1 VAPWQ
6 EPEPVA
12 DAVSPDVLVGAPLPG
27 ILGVAIGLALAPFAR
42 VLARA
47 LFPAPEEFVPRWG
60 VAHAF
65 LVTLATLALVVLMGA
80 VSGALGREPT
90 ALLGLGVSAVILG
103 GACALVLLLAERLD
117 PAGWRCLGLGRGA
130 NGRAVLLGA
139 ATYLLAWPALLGSML
154 LWPWVLRAAGIEPE
168 PQEIA
173 LQMLQLSGPALWGAA
188 ALAVLVMPLLEEILF
203 RAFLQPLLVSA
214 LGVTGGVGATSVA
227 FAALHGASAF
237 LPIFTLSLVLGAVM
251 LRTRRLSSAFCV
263 HALHNGVTLLL
274 LFLLPGSR
282 ELLGSEGA
290 LPCPSLP

>member
-1 VAPWQ
+1 MIKARKLGHIVLN
-6 EPEPVA
+6 VSNL
-12 DAVSPDVLVGAPLPG
+12 DAS
-27 ILGVAIGLALAPFAR
+27 R
-42 VLARA
+42 
-47 LFPAPEEFVPRWG
+47 EFYCK
-60 VAHAF
+60 A
-65 LVTLATLALVVLMGA
+65 
-80 VSGALGREPT
+80 
-90 ALLGLGVSAVILG
+90 LGLGVVCEHAPGRIVFLSLG
-103 GACALVLLLAERLD
+103 EQHHDLALVERAAGPAD
-117 PAGWRCLGLGRGA
+117 PTRSGLVHMA
-130 NGRAVLLGA
+130 WQVDDFPTLQA
-139 ATYLLAWPALLGSML
+139 AYTE
-154 LWPWVLRAAGIEPE
+154 LRAAGIEPE